1 MTSTGASAALP
12 GQGSRLPPTFRAL
25 RHRNYR
31 LWFFGQGLSL
41 IGTWMQTMAQQVLV
55 YRLTGSAAALGVI
68 SAIGLIPLVPLALW
82 GGSIADRAPKR
93 TIIVIA
99 QTVMM
104 IQAFVLAALAWSGA
118 VQVWQ
123 VYLLAFVLAAA
134 QAVDLPARQAFTV
147 ELVEGKEDLTNAI
160 GLNSAMFN
168 GARAL
173 GPALAGT
180 LVAAVGEGPAF
191 LLNALS
197 FVAVIISLL
206 LMRDLPAPKGERR
219 NASLAGHMAEG
230 LRFIV
235 QQRTILVLISLV
247 AVSAFLSMP
256 YSTLMPVFAGK
267 VLQTSS
273 QPVVAFLCEGPHPL
287 MRCRAPQALPLGL
300 LLTIVGVGALVGAL
314 AVASLPERCSS
325 RPVADRGQ
333 PGLSSVVIGLRRLAL
348 VRGFAPSALRRRGQF
363 CDAERVG
370 EHAAPDHHARC
381 RARPRDECL
390 HADISERH
398 AAGWAPGGFGRRH
411 ARRSA
416 GGGHRCVVLV
426 GVRIVCG
433 GQIPEGEGDAVRR
446 LCIPGLGPIPVDSG
460 LIPLDACSDGRF
472 RRGAGWCRLDPR
484 HRRPQGRVY
493 RVCRSHAGLHPLGA
507 GLPGLLPRASGGAGA
522 TGAGC
527 ADGS

>member
-1 MTSTGASAALP
+1 MQVLDMAYALPLMTSTEVIAAPP
-12 GQGSRLPPTFRAL
+12 GRGSRLPPTFRAL

-31 LWFFGQGLSL
+31 LWFFGQGVSL
-41 IGTWMQTMAQQVLV
+41 IGTWMQTMAQQVLI

-68 SAIGLIPLVPLALW
+68 NAIGLIPLIPLALW

-93 TIIVIA
+93 TIILIA

-104 IQAFVLAALAWSGA
+104 IQAFILAGLAWTGA

-123 VYLLAFVLAAA
+123 VYALAFVLAAA

-180 LVAAVGEGPAF
+180 LVATFGEGPAF

-206 LMRDLPAPKGERR
+206 LMRGLPAPAGLRR
-219 NASLAGHMAEG
+219 SASVAGHMAEG

-235 QQRTILVLISLV
+235 HQRMILVLISLV

-267 VLQTSS
+267 VLQTSA
-273 QPVVAFLCEGPHPL
+273 QPVVAFLCEGVHPV

-300 LLTIVGVGALVGAL
+300 LLTTVGVGALVGAL
-314 AVASLPERCSS
+314 AVASLPERARRGRWLTAGNLAFPALLLAFSS
-325 RPVADRGQ
+325 FAFICGVAGTA
-333 PGLSSVVIGLRRLAL
+333 V
-348 VRGFAPSALRRRGQF
+348 RRRDQLR
-363 CDAERVG
+363 DAKRAG
-370 EHAAPDHHARC
+370 EHAAADHHARC
-381 RARPRDECL
+381 RARPGDEHL
-390 HADISERH
+390 HPDISGVD
-398 AAGWAPGGFGRRH
+398 AAG
-411 ARRSA
+411 
-416 GGGHRCVVLV
+416 
-426 GVRIVCG
+426 
-433 GQIPEGEGDAVRR
+433 
-446 LCIPGLGPIPVDSG
+446 
-460 LIPLDACSDGRF
+460 
-472 RRGAGWCRLDPR
+472 
-484 HRRPQGRVY
+484 RP
-493 RVCRSHAGLHPLGA
+493 A
-507 GLPGLLPRASGGAGA
+507 GGAG
-522 TGAGC
+522 C
-527 ADGS
+527 

>member
-12 GQGSRLPPTFRAL
+12 GQGSHLPPTFRAL

-104 IQAFVLAALAWSGA
+104 IQAFILAALAWSGA

-123 VYLLAFVLAAA
+123 VYVLAFVLAAA

-147 ELVEGKEDLTNAI
+147 EMVEGKEDLTNAI

-273 QPVVAFLCEGPHPL
+273 QPVVAFLCEGAHPVL
-287 MRCRAPQALPLGL
+287 RCRAPQALPLGL
-300 LLTIVGVGALVGAL
+300 LLTIVGLGALVGAL
-314 AVASLPERCSS
+314 AVASLPERA
-325 RPVADRGQ
+325 RRGRWLTV
-333 PGLSSVVIGLRRLAL
+333 GNLAFPAL
-348 VRGFAPSALRRRGQF
+348 LLGFAVSRSFVVSLLLLFGVGASFVMQNAL
-363 CDAERVG
+363 ANT
-370 EHAAPDHHARC
+370 
-381 RARPRDECL
+381 L
-390 HADISERH
+390 
-398 AAGWAPGGFGRRH
+398 
-411 ARRSA
+411 
-416 GGGHRCVVLV
+416 L
-426 GVRIVCG
+426 
-433 GQIPEGEGDAVRR
+433 QIITPDAVR
-446 LCIPGLGPIPVDSG
+446 
-460 LIPLDACSDGRF
+460 
-472 RRGAGWCRLDPR
+472 
-484 HRRPQGRVY
+484 GRVMSVY
-493 RVCRSHAGLHPLGA
+493 TLTFQSAMRLGGLQAGLVADTLGA
-507 GLPGLLPRASGGAGA
+507 ALAVGIGASFSLAYGLFVAVKFPKVREMR
-522 TGAGC
+522 
-527 ADGS
+527 

>member
-1 MTSTGASAALP
+1 MTSSEASAALP
-12 GQGSRLPPTFRAL
+12 RSSRLPPTFRAL

-31 LWFFGQGLSL
+31 LWFVGQGVSL

-93 TIIVIA
+93 TIILIA

-104 IQAFVLAALAWSGA
+104 IQAFVLAALAWTGN
-118 VQVWQ
+118 VQVWH
-123 VYLLAFVLAAA
+123 VYVLAFVLAAA

-147 ELVEGKEDLTNAI
+147 EMVEGKEDLTNAI

-191 LLNALS
+191 FLNALS

-206 LMRDLPAPKGERR
+206 LMRGLPAPGGMRR
-219 NASLAGHMAEG
+219 NTSLAGHTAEG

-235 QQRTILVLISLV
+235 HQRTILVLISLV

-267 VLQTSS
+267 VLQTSA
-273 QPVVAFLCEGPHPL
+273 QPVVSLLCEGSHPI

-300 LLTIVGVGALVGAL
+300 LLTTVGIGALVGAL
-314 AVASLPERCSS
+314 AVASLPER
-325 RPVADRGQ
+325 AHRGRWLTAGNLAF
-333 PGLSSVVIGLRRLAL
+333 PGLLLAFSASRSFVVSLAL
-348 VRGFAPSALRRRGQF
+348 L
-363 CDAERVG
+363 
-370 EHAAPDHHARC
+370 
-381 RARPRDECL
+381 
-390 HADISERH
+390 
-398 AAGWAPGGFGRRH
+398 FG
-411 ARRSA
+411 
-416 GGGHRCVVLV
+416 V
-426 GVRIVCG
+426 GVSFVMQNALANTLL
-433 GQIPEGEGDAVRR
+433 QIITPDAVR
-446 LCIPGLGPIPVDSG
+446 
-460 LIPLDACSDGRF
+460 
-472 RRGAGWCRLDPR
+472 
-484 HRRPQGRVY
+484 GRVMSVY
-493 RVCRSHAGLHPLGA
+493 TLTFQSAMRLGGLQAGLVADAIGAAAAVGIGAAVSLGYGVFVA
-507 GLPGLLPRASGGAGA
+507 VRFPRVREMR
-522 TGAGC
+522 
-527 ADGS
+527 